1 MTNMKRT
8 GTLLFLVV
16 LVLALGSC
24 RSRTDRSEGSVI
36 LSVSAFDGLP
46 QGVSVTAGPT
56 TIGEVT
62 ISNIPKDPN
71 GSISDLQSVELR
83 AYEVRFSRRDTG
95 TRVPAPF
102 VQSIFSL
109 IPANGTVVITNLQFL
124 TPDQLRN
131 PPLSDLSTDG
141 EDRETGSEVVVLN
154 VSIRFFG
161 RTLAGDDITSDP
173 ASFTIQVVP

>member
-1 MTNMKRT
+1 MKRT

-46 QGVSVTAGPT
+46 QGVSVGLGPT
-56 TIGEVT
+56 TIEEIT
-62 ISNIPKDPN
+62 ISNIAKEP
-71 GSISDLQSVELR
+71 GGEVSDLQSVELR
-83 AYEVRFSRRDTG
+83 AYEVRFARRDTG
-95 TRVPAPF
+95 TRVPTPF

-109 IPANGTVVITNLQFL
+109 VPANGTVVIRGLQFL

-131 PPLSDLSTDG
+131 PPLSDLTTNG

>member
-1 MTNMKRT
+1 MKRT
-8 GTLLFLVV
+8 ATLLSLVV

-36 LSVSAFDGLP
+36 LSVSAFNGLP
-46 QGVSVTAGPT
+46 QQVSVSQEDPT
-56 TIGEVT
+56 TVDEIT
-62 ISNIPKDPN
+62 LRNIAKDPN
-71 GSISDLQSVELR
+71 GTVSDLQSIELR

-109 IPANGTVVITNLQFL
+109 IPANGTVVLRNLQFL

-131 PPLSDLSTDG
+131 PPLSDLVTTGTDK
-141 EDRETGSEVVVLN
+141 ETGSEVVVLN
-154 VSIRFFG
+154 VQMRFFG
-161 RTLAGDDITSDP
+161 RTLAGDDIASDP